1 MNELI
6 KLNETEIGDELVQ
19 TVNARDLHVFLGSK
33 RKFSDWI
40 KAKLERL
47 RLHENKDFCTSS
59 QLCDTANGGY
69 VEKIE
74 YHITLDTAKH
84 IAMMENTDR
93 GFEVRDYFIECEKQ
107 LRQVISS

>member
-6 KLNETEIGDELVQ
+6 KLSQAKINNETVQ
-19 TVNARDLHVFLGSK
+19 TVSARELHAFLESK
-33 RKFSDWI
+33 RQFADWI

-47 RLHENKDFCTSS
+47 RLQENKDFCTSS

-84 IAMMENTDR
+84 IATIM
-93 GFEVRDYFIECEKQ
+93 
-107 LRQVISS
+107 